1 MNTNNGM
8 NLDWSRKA
16 SLWPTDA
23 DFAWKY
29 AIPALYMSV
38 TKFIVYLPVPMST
51 LKIKMVKT
59 VVCVRPGSRIQCSER
74 REKRKTAKEAPAG
87 THATERWQRKNAPV
101 RKIRTSNNQPT
112 NNEIKNQSKT
122 NKKRLKME
130 NGAPSF
136 KNMTHFFRKRSIKPY
151 NSSIDDSERFG
162 VVGLSK
168 MRSKGVSRLRVL
180 IGWLLLSLKVWR
192 LWVIHWCDE
201 LHHPAQPDSWKR
213 SGDRQSNN
221 NNNEIFIKRE
231 PLTSK

>member
-1 MNTNNGM
+1 
-8 NLDWSRKA
+8 
-16 SLWPTDA
+16 
-23 DFAWKY
+23 
-29 AIPALYMSV
+29 MSV
-38 TKFIVYLPVPMST
+38 TKVIVYLTVPMST
-51 LKIKMVKT
+51 LKIKVVKT
-59 VVCVRPGSRIQCSER
+59 AAFVRPGSRIQCSER

-136 KNMTHFFRKRSIKPY
+136 KNMTHFFFA
-151 NSSIDDSERFG
+151 NVLSSHIIRPSMTESERFG

-180 IGWLLLSLKVWR
+180 IG
-192 LWVIHWCDE
+192 
-201 LHHPAQPDSWKR
+201 
-213 SGDRQSNN
+213 
-221 NNNEIFIKRE
+221 
-231 PLTSK
+231 